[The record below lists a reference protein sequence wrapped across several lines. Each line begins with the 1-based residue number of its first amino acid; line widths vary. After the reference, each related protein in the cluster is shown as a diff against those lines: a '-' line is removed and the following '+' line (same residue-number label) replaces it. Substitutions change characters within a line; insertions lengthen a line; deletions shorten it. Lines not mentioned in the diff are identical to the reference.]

1 MAEAHLSALRDAM
14 KQSTPWTCGV
24 LDVRREDLAL
34 FYKHAGTERWAF
46 LAMLNFGE
54 ATEAQLQDLAAACQP
69 ATFGRGTEDVLD
81 EGYRKAGK
89 LDCGDFAASLDIG
102 TLNILEEITPD
113 LLDGRGDAVITAE
126 LYKLNVYSEF
136 NPRKVLPFIECP
148 PGPGSFFKSHKD
160 TPRRKSMVGSL
171 VIVLPTE
178 HRGGQLNLSHGKNSF
193 TFDSAVRLS
202 GQGGSI
208 AYVAFF
214 SDVTHAVEPVVSG
227 HRVTLTYNLLISPK
241 SSSLHLNTK
250 QPLSEVE
257 VACQSALA
265 ALLADPA
272 FLPDGGLLGFGLEHE
287 YPVPRT
293 ISDPTTL
300 GHVLYMLKGA
310 DARMQRAA
318 ARAGLKTTLKLV
330 YITPGDMDY
339 DSGKGVRM
347 ALDSVLDLR
356 RVWLAED
363 SEVDDE
369 LRRVGQPIVRTTAAG
384 RQAWTKLYDDE
395 QLVSVCWVTEP
406 QGERNRAESA
416 YIAMGNEPVL
426 DHVYGRAVLLVEIPR
441 AEHPQRA

>member
-24 LDVRREDLAL
+24 LDVRREDLML
-34 FYKHAGTERWAF
+34 FYKHAGDERWAL

-54 ATEAQLQDLAAACQP
+54 ATEAQLQDLAAACRLV
-69 ATFGRGTEDVLD
+69 TFGRGTEDVLD

-89 LDCGDFAASLDIG
+89 LDCSDFAASLDIG
-102 TLNILEEITPD
+102 TLNILDEITPD
-113 LLDGRGDAVITAE
+113 LLEGRGDAVITAE
-126 LYKLNVYSEF
+126 LYKLNVY
-136 NPRKVLPFIECP
+136 
-148 PGPGSFFKSHKD
+148 
-160 TPRRKSMVGSL
+160 
-171 VIVLPTE
+171 E

-193 TFDSAVRLS
+193 TFDSVVRVAGGS
-202 GQGGSI
+202 GSI

-227 HRVTLTYNLLISPK
+227 HHVTLTYNLLISPK
-241 SSSLHLNTK
+241 SSSLHLNTR
-250 QPLSEVE
+250 QPLFEVE

-272 FLPDGGLLGFGLEHE
+272 FLPDGGLLSFGLEHE

-300 GHVLYMLKGA
+300 GNVLYMLKGA
-310 DARMQRAA
+310 DA
-318 ARAGLKTTLKLV
+318 AGE
-330 YITPGDMDY
+330 
-339 DSGKGVRM
+339 GVRM

-369 LRRVGQPIVRTTAAG
+369 LRRAGQPIVRTTAAG

-395 QLVSVCWVTEP
+395 QLVSVC
-406 QGERNRAESA
+406 
-416 YIAMGNEPVL
+416 
-426 DHVYGRAVLLVEIPR
+426 
-441 AEHPQRA
+441 

>member
-1 MAEAHLSALRDAM
+1 MAEAHLSARRDAM
-14 KQSTPWTCGV
+14 KQSTTWTCGV
-24 LDVRREDLAL
+24 LDVRREDLTL
-34 FYKHAGTERWAF
+34 FYKHADTASERWGRRL

-54 ATEAQLQDLAAACQP
+54 ATEAQLQDLAAACRP

-102 TLNILEEITPD
+102 TLNILDEITPD

-126 LYKLNVYSEF
+126 LYKLNVY
-136 NPRKVLPFIECP
+136 
-148 PGPGSFFKSHKD
+148 D
-160 TPRRKSMVGSL
+160 
-171 VIVLPTE
+171 

-193 TFDSAVRLS
+193 TFDSAVRVAGES
-202 GQGGSI
+202 GSI

-214 SDVTHAVEPVVSG
+214 SDVTHAVEPVVAG

-241 SSSLHLNTK
+241 SSSLHLNTR

-310 DARMQRAA
+310 DARMQRAT

-330 YITPGDMDY
+330 YIT
-339 DSGKGVRM
+339 SH
-347 ALDSVLDLR
+347 
-356 RVWLAED
+356 
-363 SEVDDE
+363 
-369 LRRVGQPIVRTTAAG
+369 
-384 RQAWTKLYDDE
+384 KLF
-395 QLVSVCWVTEP
+395 
-406 QGERNRAESA
+406 
-416 YIAMGNEPVL
+416 
-426 DHVYGRAVLLVEIPR
+426 
-441 AEHPQRA
+441 